1 VTAVWERVR
10 EENLNVMLAEL
21 LTESGL
27 KAVGEVII
35 RRKMPDVLI
44 DINGVRVII
53 EGKYLGK
60 REELHANA
68 CGRIDDGLCDVVMM
82 VEYVN
87 LLSGKQI
94 QIQMDQKVIKQA
106 LKSGTFH
113 VGFLTYIDRV
123 GLDKWIPEIRKKPEF
138 FENIDF
144 QNLVAYLMMTYDT
157 LIKED
162 VLDKVIGKME
172 EKISSFSSRVIMDAP
187 NIDRLKEV
195 LELGKEGKDEKQKG

>member
-1 VTAVWERVR
+1 MWETVR
-10 EENLNVMLAEL
+10 EENLNIMLAEL

-53 EGKYLGK
+53 EGKKLGK
-60 REELHANA
+60 REELYKNA
-68 CGRIDDGLCDVVMM
+68 CGRIDNGLCDVVMM

-87 LLSGKQI
+87 LPFGKQTPI
-94 QIQMDQKVIKQA
+94 QIDQKIIKQA
-106 LKSGTFH
+106 LKMGTFN
-113 VGFLTYIDRV
+113 VGFLTYVDRV
-123 GLDKWIPEIRKKPEF
+123 GLDKWIPQMKKEPEF
-138 FENIDF
+138 YEKTDF

-172 EKISSFSSRVIMDAP
+172 EKISSFSSRVITDAP

-195 LELGKEGKDEKQKG
+195 LELGKGENDEE

>member
-1 VTAVWERVR
+1 MWEKIR

-35 RRKMPDVLI
+35 RRKMPDVLV

-53 EGKYLGK
+53 EGKKLGK
-60 REELHANA
+60 REELYTNA
-68 CGRIDDGLCDVVMM
+68 CGRIDNGLCDVVMM

-87 LLSGKQI
+87 LPFGKQTPI
-94 QIQMDQKVIKQA
+94 QVDQKMIKQA
-106 LKSGTFH
+106 LKMGTFN
-113 VGFLTYIDRV
+113 VGFLTYVHRV
-123 GLDKWIPEIRKKPEF
+123 GLDRWIPQIRKEPEF
-138 FENIDF
+138 YENTDF
-144 QNLVAYLMMTYDT
+144 QNMVAYLMITYDT

-172 EKISSFSSRVIMDAP
+172 EKISSFSSRVMVDAP
-187 NIDRLKEV
+187 NIERLKEV
-195 LELGKEGKDEKQKG
+195 LELGTGEKDEE

>member
-1 VTAVWERVR
+1 MWETVR
-10 EENLNVMLAEL
+10 EENLNIMLAEL

-35 RRKMPDVLI
+35 KRKMPDVLI

-53 EGKYLGK
+53 EGKKLGK
-60 REELHANA
+60 REELYKNA
-68 CGRIDDGLCDVVMM
+68 CDRIDNGLCDVVMM

-87 LLSGKQI
+87 LPLGKQTPI
-94 QIQMDQKVIKQA
+94 QIDQKMVKQT
-106 LKSGTFH
+106 LKTGTFH
-113 VGFLTYIDRV
+113 VGFLTYVDRV
-123 GLDKWIPEIRKKPEF
+123 GLDKWIPQMKKEPEF
-138 FENIDF
+138 YENTDF

-172 EKISSFSSRVIMDAP
+172 EKISSFSSRVITDGP

-195 LELGKEGKDEKQKG
+195 LELGKREKDEE

>member
-1 VTAVWERVR
+1 MTVWEKVR

-53 EGKYLGK
+53 EGKHVGK
-60 REELHANA
+60 RKELYENA
-68 CGRIDDGLCDVVMM
+68 CGRIDNGLCDVVMM

-87 LLSGKQI
+87 LSFGKQI
-94 QIQMDQKVIKQA
+94 QIQMDQKGIKHA
-106 LKSGTFH
+106 LKMGTFN
-113 VGFLTYIDRV
+113 VGFLTYVDRV
-123 GLDKWIPEIRKKPEF
+123 GLDKWIPEIRKEPEF
-138 FENIDF
+138 YENVDF
-144 QNLVAYLMMTYDT
+144 QNLVGYLMITYDT
-157 LIKED
+157 LIKEA
-162 VLDKVIGKME
+162 VLDKVIEKME
-172 EKISSFSSRVIMDAP
+172 EKISSFSSRVIADAP

-195 LELGKEGKDEKQKG
+195 LELGKGEKDEE